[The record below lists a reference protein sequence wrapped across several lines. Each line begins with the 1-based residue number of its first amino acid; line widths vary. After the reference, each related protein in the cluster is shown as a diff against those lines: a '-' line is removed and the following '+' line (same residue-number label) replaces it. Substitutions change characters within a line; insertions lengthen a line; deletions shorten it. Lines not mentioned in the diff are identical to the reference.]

1 MITFPREAKCNPKHF
16 FWGGKELIKKTKDL
30 IDENWLPAVFLK
42 RFHLDKQ
49 IKCLQLLKKDEMG
62 KAGWI
67 LKSFNK
73 VELQLIKYVHH

>member
-1 MITFPREAKCNPKHF
+1 M
-16 FWGGKELIKKTKDL
+16 